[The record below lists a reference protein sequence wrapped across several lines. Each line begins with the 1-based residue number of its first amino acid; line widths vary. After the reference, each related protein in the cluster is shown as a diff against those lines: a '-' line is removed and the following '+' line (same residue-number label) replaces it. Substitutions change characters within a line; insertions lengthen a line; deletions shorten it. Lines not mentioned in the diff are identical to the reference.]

1 MKNQQ
6 QKSSIRRPRLPAGH
20 EPAKE
25 LGIADALKLA
35 MAVHRAN
42 GLDDAEKIY
51 GRILAARPDQPDAL
65 HFMGVLQHQRGRT
78 EDALRLIRRSI
89 ALDATMPDWHNNL
102 GNVLLERGE
111 IDAAADAY
119 EQAVRLAPARAD
131 IQNNLGVLRREQGR
145 TEEAES
151 TYRRAI
157 ELNPKNVEA
166 HTNLGRLLNSLGR
179 EEESMRCFCE
189 ALLLKPGHAPAR
201 EALGL
206 AYYTL
211 GRFEEAAQV
220 YRDWLKDEPG
230 NPAARHHLA
239 ACSGEGVPERAADD
253 YVETVFDGFADSF
266 DAKLA
271 HLHYRAPE
279 LIAQT
284 VAELLGA
291 PQGELA
297 VLDAGCG
304 TGLCGPLLAPY
315 ARRLEG
321 VDLSERMLARARARQ
336 VYDALAKAELTAF
349 IEGAAPACYDLVI
362 SADTLCYFG
371 DLRAV
376 TKATARALRPGG
388 WLVFTVEALDAL
400 QDVKKAGFHLHHHG
414 RYSHRESYLREVLA
428 DAGLAVGAVAAAHLR
443 IEGGKPVDGWIVSA
457 QACEAAASHSS

>member
-1 MKNQQ
+1 M
-6 QKSSIRRPRLPAGH
+6 QKRKTRSHHRLVPLAEG
-20 EPAKE
+20 
-25 LGIADALKLA
+25 LGPHQALALA
-35 MAVHRAN
+35 VQLHRAG
-42 GLDDAEKIY
+42 GLDDAEKLY
-51 GRILAARPDQPDAL
+51 ERILQVAPAHADAM
-65 HFMGVLQHQRGRT
+65 HFKGVLAHQRGRS
-78 EDALRLIRRSI
+78 DQALELIRGSI
-89 ALDATMPDWHNNL
+89 ALNAAVPDWHNNL
-102 GNVLLERGE
+102 GNVLLESGQV
-111 IDAAADAY
+111 DAAADAY

-131 IQNNLGVLRREQGR
+131 IHNNLGVLRREQGR
-145 TEEAES
+145 SEEAES
-151 TYRRAI
+151 AYRRAI
-157 ELNPKNVEA
+157 ELDPKNVEA
-166 HTNLGRLLNSLGR
+166 HTNLGRLLNGLGR

-239 ACSGEGVPERAADD
+239 ACSGEGVPARAADD
-253 YVETVFDGFADSF
+253 YVEKVFDGFADSF

-284 VAELLGA
+284 VAGLLGA
-291 PQGELA
+291 PRGELD

-321 VDLSERMLARARARQ
+321 VDLSERMLARARLRQ
-336 VYDALAKAELTAF
+336 VYDVLAKAELTAF
-349 IEGAAPACYDLVI
+349 IEGAAPASWDLVI

-376 TKATARALRPGG
+376 VKATAQALRPGG
-388 WLVFTVEALDAL
+388 WLVFTVEALDAP
-400 QDVKKAGFHLHHHG
+400 QDAKEDSKEGGFHLHHHG
-414 RYSHRESYLREVLA
+414 RYSHREGYLREVLA
-428 DAGLAVGAVAAAHLR
+428 DAGMTVGAVAAAHLR
-443 IEGGKPVDGWIVSA
+443 IEGGKPVNGWIVSA
-457 QACEAAASHSS
+457 RACEAAASRSS

>member
-1 MKNQQ
+1 MVRTRAPAP
-6 QKSSIRRPRLPAGH
+6 SIRL
-20 EPAKE
+20 
-25 LGIADALKLA
+25 
-35 MAVHRAN
+35 
-42 GLDDAEKIY
+42 GLDQAFTLALNLHRRGGLDNAEKLY
-51 GRILAARPDQPDAL
+51 QRILRAAPGHADTL
-65 HFMGVLQHQRGRT
+65 HFMGVLAHQRGRS
-78 EDALRLIRRSI
+78 EQALALIRGSI
-89 ALDATMPDWHNNL
+89 ALNPALADWHNNL
-102 GNVLLERGE
+102 GNVLLETGQV
-111 IDAAADAY
+111 DAAADAY
-119 EQAVRLAPARAD
+119 EEAARLAPARAD
-131 IQNNLGVLRREQGR
+131 IHNNLGVLRREQGR
-145 TEEAES
+145 PEEAES
-151 TYRRAI
+151 AYRRAI
-157 ELNPKNVEA
+157 ELDPKNVEA
-166 HTNLGRLLNSLGR
+166 HTNLGRLLDGLGR

-253 YVETVFDGFADSF
+253 YVEKVFDGFADSF

-284 VAELLGA
+284 AAGLLGA
-291 PQGELA
+291 PRRELA

-321 VDLSERMLARARARQ
+321 VDLSERMLARARVRQ

-349 IEGAAPACYDLVI
+349 IEGAAPASYDLVI

-376 TKATARALRPGG
+376 AKATARALRPGG
-388 WLVFTVEALDAL
+388 WLVFTVEALDAPE
-400 QDVKKAGFHLHHHG
+400 DVKEAGFHLHHHG

-428 DAGLAVGAVAAAHLR
+428 DAGMAVGAVAAAHLR

-457 QACEAAASHSS
+457 QACEAAAAHSS